1 MEAANDNGQY
11 LTPQELSER
20 YRGEITVR
28 TLANWRCL
36 GVGPKFTKV
45 GGRILYPLS
54 EVIWWERSR
63 TVGSTSSYA
72 RTA

>member
-1 MEAANDNGQY
+1 MNAANDEAKY
-11 LTPQELSER
+11 LTAQELSDR

-36 GVGPKFTKV
+36 GVGPRYLKC
-45 GGRILYPLS
+45 GGRVIYPLH
-54 EVIWWERSR
+54 EVVAWERAR

>member
-1 MEAANDNGQY
+1 MDPANDDAKY
-11 LTPQELSER
+11 LTAQELSDR
-20 YRGEITVR
+20 YRGEISVR

-36 GVGPKFTKV
+36 GVGPKYTKV
-45 GGRILYPLS
+45 GGRILYPLA
-54 EVIWWERSR
+54 EVTSWERSR